1 MKMRPP
7 LDKGGLQGGLNVGI
21 VPTPTLRATPP
32 TEGIFKC
39 HSHDLLTA
47 SFDARQFL
55 HFILPKHLFVELY
68 SQPRPV
74 GTATSPC

>member
-1 MKMRPP
+1 MRPP

-21 VPTPTLRATPP
+21 VPTPALRATPP

-47 SFDARQFL
+47 SFDAASPYTLYFL
-55 HFILPKHLFVELY
+55 NTSSLSCTP
-68 SQPRPV
+68 SPGPV